1 MSDLEPIAMD
11 RTQLRH
17 LEDAREMWERYEFFL
32 TRQEKFRGAMGW
44 KKVGAHEYLTTYFTN
59 PLTGKKQMG
68 SLGRR
73 SSETEKKKADF
84 DLGRAEVDKAAA
96 KMKQELEPLIRVG
109 RALRI
114 GRLEPIA
121 SDVLRELARHELFDA
136 KLFVIGSAA
145 MHLFEASAGALLP
158 RSLFAEGD
166 LDLLSSAESR
176 QEAMEE
182 LLPVIQRADKSFTLH
197 AASRS
202 MRNDRGFRVHPH
214 TRRSLLKS
222 IDQLDGASEEQL
234 SVLHSLLDLEP
245 VSAVAIARDG
255 ALVGMTGMNPRAFAL
270 TKYALATLDPDRD
283 GAAMRMAKDQAYAV
297 GRLVV
302 RFGARPFEED
312 HLAAFPAF
320 AESIET
326 GDPEV
331 AGVIGAA
338 SATPAPLMKRA

>member
-1 MSDLEPIAMD
+1 MTDLDPTPMD
-11 RTQLRH
+11 RAQIRH

-32 TRQEKFRGAMGW
+32 TLQEQFRGAMGW
-44 KKVGAHEYLTTYFTN
+44 KTVGPHEYLTTYFTN
-59 PLTGKKQMG
+59 PVTGKKQMG

-73 SSETEKKKADF
+73 SPETEKKKSDF

-96 KMKQELEPLIRVG
+96 EMKQELEPLIRVG

-121 SDVLRELARHELFDA
+121 GDVLRELARHELLGP
-136 KLFVIGSAA
+136 KLFVIGSAV

-158 RSLFAEGD
+158 RAIIAEGD

-176 QEAMEE
+176 QEAMQE
-182 LLPVIQRADKSFTLH
+182 LLPVLQRADKSFALYT
-197 AASRS
+197 ASRS
-202 MRNDRGFRVHPH
+202 IRNDRGFRVHLH

-222 IDQLDGASEEQL
+222 IDRLDVASEDQL
-234 SVLHSLLDLEP
+234 SVLHGLVDLEP

-255 ALVGMTGMNPRAFAL
+255 ALVGMTGMDPRAFAL
-270 TKYALATLDPDRD
+270 TKYALASMDSDRD
-283 GAAMRMAKDQAYAV
+283 GVTVRLAKGQAYAV
-297 GRLVV
+297 GRLVM
-302 RFGARPFEED
+302 RFGTRPFDED

-331 AGVIGAA
+331 AETARRFLG
-338 SATPAPLMKRA
+338 P